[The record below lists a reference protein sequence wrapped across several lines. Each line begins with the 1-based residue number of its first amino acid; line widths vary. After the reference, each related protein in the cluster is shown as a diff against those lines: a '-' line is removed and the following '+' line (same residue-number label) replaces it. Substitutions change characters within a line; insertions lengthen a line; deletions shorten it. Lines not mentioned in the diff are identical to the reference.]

1 MIELKKNLTIN
12 NKFLEKQELK
22 KFCNSELKK
31 DNISDWEISLYNFI
45 LEWIGDDNS
54 IKVKTS
60 GSTGKPKIIK
70 LEKEKM
76 VGSAIMTGKF
86 LKLKEGDKALL
97 CLSTKFIAGKMMV
110 VRAFTLSLDLIT
122 VEPAGNPLQKI
133 DSKFDFAAMIPA
145 QVFNVFLEKDGTKKL
160 NNIKNLIIGGGPVHQ
175 NLEQKISLLKNKT
188 HLTYGM
194 TETIT
199 HIAMRKLNDANKEKS
214 FKCLPEIKIGIDNR
228 DCLVI
233 KAPALFA
240 GELKTND
247 VAEISGKNKFIITGR
262 YDNVINSGGIKI
274 FPEDIERKIE
284 KLISEKFFISSL
296 PDTKFGEKII
306 LLIEGKAK
314 NKTEINKLFNSLK
327 KILKPHEVPKEI
339 YFVDE
344 FLFTANGKLDRRRT
358 IKQIEHRL
366 R

>member
-1 MIELKKNLTIN
+1 MFDLKKSLTIN
-12 NKFLEKQELK
+12 GKFREREKLK

-31 DNISDWEISLYNFI
+31 DSISDWEISLYNFI
-45 LEWIGDDNS
+45 IEWIGDDNS
-54 IKVKTS
+54 IKVSTS
-60 GSTGKPKIIK
+60 GSTGKPKIVN

-76 VGSAIMTGKF
+76 VRSAIMTGKF

-110 VRAFTLSLDLIT
+110 VRAFTLGLDLIS
-122 VEPAGNPLQKI
+122 VEPAGNPLQNI
-133 DSKFDFAAMIPA
+133 DSKFDFSAMVPA
-145 QVFNVFLEKDGTKKL
+145 QVFNVFLEKDGIKKL

-175 NLEQKISLLKNKT
+175 SLEQKISVLKNKT
-188 HLTYGM
+188 YLTYGM

-199 HIAMRKLNDANKEKS
+199 HIAMRKLNGANKEES
-214 FKCLPEIKIGIDNR
+214 FKCLPEIEIGIDNR

-233 KAPALFA
+233 KAPAIFA

-247 VAEISGKNKFIITGR
+247 VAEISGKDKFVITGR

-284 KLISEKFFISSL
+284 SLISEKFFISSL

-314 NKTEINKLFNSLK
+314 KEAEINKIFTALK

-344 FLFTANGKLDRRRT
+344 FFYTGNGKLDRKQT
-358 IKQIEHRL
+358 IQKM
-366 R
+366 